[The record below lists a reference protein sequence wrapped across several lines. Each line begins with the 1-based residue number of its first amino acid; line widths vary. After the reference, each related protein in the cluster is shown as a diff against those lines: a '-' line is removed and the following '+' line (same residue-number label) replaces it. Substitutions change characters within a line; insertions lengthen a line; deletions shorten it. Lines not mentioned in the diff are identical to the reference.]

1 MQLLQMR
8 GTALDPKRHYK
19 KGSMKARVPR
29 YAQVGRIIEGP
40 TDFFSARL
48 TRKERKRT
56 LVDELIASEKA
67 SGKFKAKYD
76 AIQVKKTSG
85 KKAFYKNLVSQRR
98 SRKNY

>member
-19 KGSMKARVPR
+19 KGSLKARVPR

-56 LVDELIASEKA
+56 LVDELLASEKS
-67 SGKFKAKYD
+67 SGKFKAKYE
-76 AIQVKKTSG
+76 AIQGRKTSG

-98 SRKNY
+98 RRNKL